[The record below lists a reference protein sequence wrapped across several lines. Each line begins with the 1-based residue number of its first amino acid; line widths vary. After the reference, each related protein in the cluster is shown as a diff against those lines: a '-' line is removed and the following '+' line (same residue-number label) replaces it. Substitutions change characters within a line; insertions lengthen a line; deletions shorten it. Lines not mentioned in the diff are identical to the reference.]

1 MQQRCIKASTA
12 RAVTDSTDLPTPRN
26 ITVPPVAGERRGLS
40 KWGPYVAGLAVLAA
54 LVTVLVFAGLT
65 PLPPTD
71 FVVVSL
77 FAIDA
82 LLILILCGFI
92 FFETARLLAARRAGA
107 AAARLHIRI
116 VGLFSIV
123 AAAPALIMAL
133 TASLVLERGFN
144 PAFMQDLRGFVQN
157 TAEAARLYRE
167 GQCKA
172 LIREAEL
179 TASDLDRGRA
189 LFNADRALFRDYFA
203 SRQRFLGFSAAA
215 MIKPDGTIFE
225 KPADFKLPEGKG
237 PRVETPIVQ
246 PEASDFADATKGEQ
260 TCLVLS
266 EGKAFV
272 ALKPISSFPD
282 VYLYVAREIDAFAVE
297 FPREAANVI
306 ALYDAFDRHRS
317 NILKAFALMFM
328 MMATIMLLAAMWLG
342 LSFANRLVGPI
353 RRLIRATDLVA
364 GGNLYVQVPIKRSEG
379 DFAHLGET
387 FNKMTTELRLNQNRL
402 IEANQQMD
410 ERRAF
415 TAAVLDGV
423 PAGVVGLDAG
433 GNVTVVNP
441 AACALLDKGEAD
453 VVGGALVEVAP
464 ELLPV
469 MAEAE
474 RTRLYHGQAS
484 LTRRGRERILNVRVA
499 REAAGGRVVT
509 LDDITELVTAQRTAA
524 WADVARRIAH
534 EIKNPLTPIQLSAER
549 IKRKYGKVITQD
561 REVFDQCT
569 DTIVRQVDDIKRMVD
584 EFSSFARMP
593 KATPGQEDLAEIVRQ
608 AEFLQRVGSPKIL
621 FTTDIPATMSAVFDR
636 RLLAQALTN
645 ILKNATEGI
654 AVERDDGRIHVRLAQ
669 ENGEARIDVI
679 DNGRGFPAEHRKRL
693 LEPYMTTRAEGTG
706 LGLAIVNKILEDHG
720 GRIELLDA
728 SDAGLPNAMQN
739 EFPRGAWVR
748 LAFPA
753 AGVAAAPSEDSRA
766 S

>member
-1 MQQRCIKASTA
+1 M
-12 RAVTDSTDLPTPRN
+12 TDSSSPHGPKTL
-26 ITVPPVAGERRGLS
+26 TVPPVAGDRRGLS
-40 KWGPYVAGLAVLAA
+40 KWGPYIAALAVLVA
-54 LVTVLVFAGLT
+54 LTTVLVFAGLT
-65 PLPPTD
+65 PIPPTD
-71 FVVVSL
+71 AVVISL
-77 FAIDA
+77 FALDGA
-82 LLILILCGFI
+82 LILILCGFI
-92 FFETARLLAARRAGA
+92 VFEATRLIAARRAGA

-133 TASLVLERGFN
+133 TASLVIERGLN

-167 GQCKA
+167 GQCKS
-172 LIREAEL
+172 LLREADL

-189 LFNADRALFRDYFA
+189 LFNADRALFRDYFG

-215 MIKPDGTIFE
+215 MIRADGSVFETPAEARSADRKPTTQ
-225 KPADFKLPEGKG
+225 
-237 PRVETPIVQ
+237 TPIVT
-246 PEASDFADATKGEQ
+246 PEPADFADAAKGEQ

-266 EGKAFV
+266 EGRAFV
-272 ALKPISSFPD
+272 ALKPVQSFPD

-317 NILKAFALMFM
+317 NILKAFAVMFL
-328 MMATIMLLAAMWLG
+328 MMAAIMLLSAMWLG

-415 TAAVLDGV
+415 TAAVLAGV
-423 PAGVVGLDAG
+423 PAGVLGIDSVGA
-433 GNVTVVNP
+433 VTVVNP
-441 AACALLDKGEAD
+441 AAQALLDRDED
-453 VVGGALVEVAP
+453 QLVGAHLDEIAP
-464 ELLPV
+464 ELTPV
-469 MAEAE
+469 MAQAE
-474 RTRLYHGQAS
+474 RARLFHGQAS
-484 LTRRGRERILNVRVA
+484 ITRKGRERILNVRVA

-509 LDDITELVTAQRTAA
+509 LDDITDLVTAQRTAA

-593 KATPGQEDLAEIVRQ
+593 KARPQQEDLAEIVRQ
-608 AEFLQRVGSPKIL
+608 AEFLQRVGSPSIT
-621 FTTDIPATMSAVFDR
+621 FTTEIPARAPAVFDR
-636 RLLAQALTN
+636 RLVAQALTN
-645 ILKNATEGI
+645 ILKNATEG
-654 AVERDDGRIHVRLAQ
+654 VGEERADGRIHVRLT
-669 ENGEARIDVI
+669 ERDGEMRIDVI
-679 DNGRGFPAEHRKRL
+679 DNGRGFPSENRQRL

-720 GRIELLDA
+720 GRIDLLDSA
-728 SDAGLPNAMQN
+728 DAGLPEVSQ
-739 EFPRGAWVR
+739 GAWVR
-748 LAFPA
+748 LAFPT
-753 AGVAAAPSEDSRA
+753 AGPGADA
-766 S
+766 SDQSLKP

>member
-1 MQQRCIKASTA
+1 LHLGISQ
-12 RAVTDSTDLPTPRN
+12 RAVTDPTSLPKPKTL
-26 ITVPPVAGERRGLS
+26 TVPPVAAERRGLS
-40 KWGPYVAGLAVLAA
+40 KWGPYIAGLAVLVA
-54 LVTVLVFAGLT
+54 LLTVLVFAGLT
-65 PLPPTD
+65 PIAPSD
-71 FVVVSL
+71 DVVVGL
-77 FAIDA
+77 FALDA
-82 LLILILCGFI
+82 ALILTLCGFI
-92 FFETARLLAARRAGA
+92 VFEALALLAARRAGA

-133 TASLVLERGFN
+133 TASLVIERGFN

-167 GQCKA
+167 GQCKS
-172 LIREAEL
+172 LLREADL

-189 LFNADRALFRDYFA
+189 LYDADRPLFRDYFGA
-203 SRQRFLGFSAAA
+203 RQRFLGFSAAA
-215 MIKPDGTIFE
+215 MIRPDGTIFE
-225 KPADFKLPEGKG
+225 KPSDTRTDGKA
-237 PRVETPIVQ
+237 PAAQTPIIA
-246 PEASDFADATKGEQ
+246 PEANDFADAARGEQ

-266 EGKAFV
+266 EGRAFV
-272 ALKPISSFPD
+272 ALKPIPSFPN
-282 VYLYVAREIDAFAVE
+282 VYLYVAREIDAFAIE
-297 FPREAANVI
+297 FPREAASII

-317 NILKAFALMFM
+317 NILKAFAVMFL
-328 MMATIMLLAAMWLG
+328 MMAAIMLLSAMWLG

-364 GGNLYVQVPIKRSEG
+364 SGNLYVQVPIKRSEG

-387 FNKMTTELRLNQNRL
+387 FNKMTTELRINQNRL
-402 IEANQQMD
+402 MDAYSQMD

-415 TAAVLDGV
+415 TEAVLAGV
-423 PAGVVGLDAG
+423 PAGVMGVDAQG
-433 GNVTVVNP
+433 AVTVVNP
-441 AACALLDKGEAD
+441 AARQLLDQSEE
-453 VVGGALVEVAP
+453 ALVGKPLAEVAA
-464 ELLPV
+464 ELSPV

-484 LTRRGRERILNVRVA
+484 LTRKGRERILNVRVA

-509 LDDITELVTAQRTAA
+509 LDDITDLVAAQRTAA

-593 KATPGQEDLAEIVRQ
+593 KATPGREDLAEIVRQ
-608 AEFLQRVGSPKIL
+608 AEFLQRVGSPAIR
-621 FTTDIPATMSAVFDR
+621 FTTEIPASAPAVFDR

-645 ILKNATEGI
+645 ILKNATEGVG
-654 AVERDDGRIHVRLAQ
+654 AEREDGRIHVRLTLAD
-669 ENGEARIDVI
+669 GEARIDLI
-679 DNGRGFPAEHRKRL
+679 DNGRGFPTESRQRL

-720 GRIELLDA
+720 GRIELLDSA
-728 SDAGLPNAMQN
+728 NAGLSAETQAD
-739 EFPRGAWVR
+739 FPQGAWVR
-748 LAFPA
+748 LAFPVAGLA
-753 AGVAAAPSEDSRA
+753 ATDPSEASRA

>member
-1 MQQRCIKASTA
+1 M
-12 RAVTDSTDLPTPRN
+12 TDPAQFPTPKTL
-26 ITVPPVAGERRGLS
+26 TVPPVAGDRRGLS
-40 KWGPYVAGLAVLAA
+40 KWGPYLAALAVLVA
-54 LVTVLVFAGLT
+54 LLTVLVFAGLT
-65 PLPPTD
+65 PVPPTD
-71 FVVVSL
+71 VVVLSL
-77 FAIDA
+77 FAFDG
-82 LLILILCGFI
+82 LLILVLCGFI
-92 FFETARLLAARRAGA
+92 VFEAARLLAARRAGA

-123 AAAPALIMAL
+123 AAAPAMIMAL
-133 TASLVLERGFN
+133 TASLVIERGFN

-172 LIREAEL
+172 LLREADL

-189 LFNADRALFRDYFA
+189 LYNADRALFRDYFG

-225 KPADFKLPEGKG
+225 KPADPKAADGKAPPSSTQIVNPE
-237 PRVETPIVQ
+237 P
-246 PEASDFADATKGEQ
+246 ADFADAAKGEQ

-272 ALKPISSFPD
+272 ALKPVPSFPD

-317 NILKAFALMFM
+317 NILKAFALMFLT
-328 MMATIMLLAAMWLG
+328 MATIMLLAAMWLG

-415 TAAVLDGV
+415 TAAVLAGV
-423 PAGVVGLDAG
+423 PAGVIGLDANG
-433 GNVTVVNP
+433 VVTVVNP
-441 AACALLDKGEAD
+441 AARSLLDQDEDHLLGLPFD
-453 VVGGALVEVAP
+453 QVAP
-464 ELLPV
+464 ELSPV

-474 RTRLYHGQAS
+474 RARLYHGQAS
-484 LTRRGRERILNVRVA
+484 LTRKGRERILNVSIA

-509 LDDITELVTAQRTAA
+509 LDDITDLVTAQRTAA

-593 KATPGQEDLAEIVRQ
+593 KATPGKEDLAEIVRQ
-608 AEFLQRVGSPKIL
+608 AEFLQRVGSPRIK
-621 FTTDIPATMSAVFDR
+621 FTTDIPASFPAVFDR
-636 RLLAQALTN
+636 RLLAQAFTN
-645 ILKNATEGI
+645 ILKNATEG
-654 AVERDDGRIHVRLAQ
+654 VGEERDDGAVHVRLTEAD
-669 ENGEARIDVI
+669 GEARVDIV
-679 DNGRGFPAEHRKRL
+679 DNGRGFPSENRKRL
-693 LEPYMTTRAEGTG
+693 LEPYMTTRSEGTG

-720 GRIELLDA
+720 GRIELRDA
-728 SDAGLPNAMQN
+728 ADAGLP
-739 EFPRGAWVR
+739 EFSHGAWVR
-748 LAFPA
+748 LAFPKVGPA
-753 AGVAAAPSEDSRA
+753 ADSSDHSRA

>member
-1 MQQRCIKASTA
+1 MQQRCIKASLR
-12 RAVTDSTDLPTPRN
+12 RAVTDQIDLPTPSHV
-26 ITVPPVAGERRGLS
+26 TVPPVAGERRGLS

-65 PLPPTD
+65 PVPPTD
-71 FVVVSL
+71 VVVVSL
-77 FAIDA
+77 FALDA
-82 LLILILCGFI
+82 VLILILCGFI

-225 KPADFKLPEGKG
+225 KPADFKPVDGKA
-237 PRVETPIVQ
+237 RTETPIVQ
-246 PEASDFADATKGEQ
+246 PEATDFADATKGEQ

-266 EGKAFV
+266 EGRAFV

-282 VYLYVAREIDAFAVE
+282 VFLYVAREIDAFAVE

-423 PAGVVGLDAG
+423 PAGVVGLDASG
-433 GNVTVVNP
+433 HVTVVNP
-441 AACALLDKGEAD
+441 AARALLDTSETEAA
-453 VVGGALVEVAP
+453 GRPLIEIAP

-499 REAAGGRVVT
+499 RAAAAGRVVT
-509 LDDITELVTAQRTAA
+509 LDDITEPDQNPG
-524 WADVARRIAH
+524 ADQNR
-534 EIKNPLTPIQLSAER
+534 
-549 IKRKYGKVITQD
+549 
-561 REVFDQCT
+561 
-569 DTIVRQVDDIKRMVD
+569 
-584 EFSSFARMP
+584 
-593 KATPGQEDLAEIVRQ
+593 
-608 AEFLQRVGSPKIL
+608 
-621 FTTDIPATMSAVFDR
+621 
-636 RLLAQALTN
+636 
-645 ILKNATEGI
+645 
-654 AVERDDGRIHVRLAQ
+654 
-669 ENGEARIDVI
+669 
-679 DNGRGFPAEHRKRL
+679 
-693 LEPYMTTRAEGTG
+693 RAE
-706 LGLAIVNKILEDHG
+706 
-720 GRIELLDA
+720 
-728 SDAGLPNAMQN
+728 S
-739 EFPRGAWVR
+739 
-748 LAFPA
+748 PA
-753 AGVAAAPSEDSRA
+753 
-766 S
+766 